1 VRVLLI
7 AEACNPEWVSVPL
20 VGWSHARAIAALTD
34 AHLVTQV
41 RNRAAILRAGL
52 VEGRDFT
59 TIDTEAIVGPV
70 YRFADRLRGGANKGW
85 TALAGLMTL
94 AYPYFEHLVWKQLGE
109 QIRRRQFDI
118 VHRLTPLSPAFPSF
132 IAKGCRSADVP
143 FIVGPLN
150 GGLPWPAGFGEARQR
165 EGEWPSW
172 LRELHRLVPGYYST
186 RRNASAILAASRTA
200 LAEIPRNLQS
210 KSFYIPEN
218 AIDPARFTRRRQRR
232 AAIPLKLVFIGRLV
246 PCKAVDLLLTA
257 AAPLIRE
264 GKVIIDIVGD
274 GPEMPLLRRIV
285 ANEKL
290 EAGVNLAGWVE
301 HAQVQD
307 RLVDAD
313 LLAFPSIRDF
323 GGGVVLEA
331 MAVGIVPMVV
341 AYGGPG
347 ELVTDKTG
355 FVIPIAPPAQIV
367 ESIRYLLTRLV
378 EDPPIIDAKSERA
391 LGRAHTQ
398 FTWAYKAQQVVKIYN
413 WARNPI
419 QPRPQFQIPWPDLDQ
434 RPAAGE

>member
-20 VGWSHARAIAALTD
+20 VGWSHARAIAALAD

-52 VEGRDFT
+52 VEGKDFT
-59 TIDTEAIVGPV
+59 AIDTEAVVGPV

-94 AYPYFEHLVWKQLGE
+94 AYPYFEHLVWKQFGSR
-109 QIRRRQFDI
+109 IRRREFDLL
-118 VHRLTPLSPAFPSF
+118 HRLTPLSPAFPSF
-132 IAKGCRSADVP
+132 IAGACRSAGVP
-143 FIVGPLN
+143 FVIGPLN
-150 GGLPWPAGFGEARQR
+150 GGLPWPQGFDEARKR

-172 LRELHRLVPGYYST
+172 LRELHRLVPGYCST
-186 RRNASAILAASRTA
+186 RRHASAILAASRTA

-210 KSFYIPEN
+210 KSFYVPEN
-218 AIDPARFTRRRQRR
+218 AIDPARFTRRRRRR
-232 AAIPLKLVFIGRLV
+232 AALPLKLVFIGRLV

-257 AAPLIRE
+257 AVPLIRE
-264 GKVIIDIVGD
+264 GKLTVDIVGD
-274 GPEMPLLRRIV
+274 GPEMPLLRQIV
-285 ANEKL
+285 ARERL
-290 EAGVNLAGWVE
+290 ESGVTLPGWVE
-301 HAQVQD
+301 HTQVQD

-331 MAVGIVPMVV
+331 MAVGVVPMVV

-355 FVIPIAPPAQIV
+355 FVIPIAPPRQIV
-367 ESIRYLLTRLV
+367 DSIRGLLSSLV
-378 EDPPIIDAKSERA
+378 SDPSQIDARSERA
-391 LGRAHTQ
+391 LSRAHTQ
-398 FTWAYKAQQVVKIYN
+398 FTWDYKAQQVVKIYN
-413 WARNPI
+413 WARDPGRPK
-419 QPRPQFQIPWPDLDQ
+419 PRFPIPWPDS
-434 RPAAGE
+434 E